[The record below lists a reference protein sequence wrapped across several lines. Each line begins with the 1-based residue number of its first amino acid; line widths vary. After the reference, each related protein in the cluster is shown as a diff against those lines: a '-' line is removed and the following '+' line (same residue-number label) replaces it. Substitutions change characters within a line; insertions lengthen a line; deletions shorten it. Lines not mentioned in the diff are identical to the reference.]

1 MLGSWSRQFPRSL
14 NNLLLPNNRLSNNV
28 ATALKLINANV
39 PTALVA
45 TSSTTAERS
54 RSAATSLTWR
64 LNKCTFITS
73 RLTARNLWF
82 ELTIYLSR
90 SDAIFHPD
98 SLCMDTY
105 IRSYMDEEGYVPI
118 ALVCTYQNVAYFG
131 SSYEDIF
138 HKLIQVEPKAQFY
151 ELDQQNETI
160 RPKAGWEKFRMPNVF
175 GGFGLPKYVKQPFG
189 SEGYYGGEVAADAT
203 AASAE
208 VTTGADN
215 SQN

>member
-1 MLGSWSRQFPRSL
+1 MSAWKLVEAVPEVTEQPAVAQQTQQQRSDNSQADQRQRTNRPRRNQF
-14 NNLLLPNNRLSNNV
+14 NNGR
-28 ATALKLINANV
+28 TKQ
-39 PTALVA
+39 
-45 TSSTTAERS
+45 ERS
-54 RSAATSLTWR
+54 YYAYLATQQIDS
-64 LNKCTFITS
+64 
-73 RLTARNLWF
+73 
-82 ELTIYLSR
+82 
-90 SDAIFHPD
+90 IFHPD

-160 RPKAGWEKFRMPNVF
+160 RPKVGWEKFRMPNVF

-189 SEGYYGGEVAADAT
+189 SEGYYGGEGAAEAT

-215 SQN
+215 GQN